1 LRNQLRASRSGIQK
15 TKKEKKNNTK
25 STKRKQK
32 LETWCWKEKRKNWVR
47 IKNRQPAP

>member
-1 LRNQLRASRSGIQK
+1 MFHTIPMMCKASLLEYFQPVTLRNQLRASRSGIQK

-32 LETWCWKEKRKNWVR
+32 L
-47 IKNRQPAP
+47 